1 MLREQE
7 SIWHIK
13 VWKDEVAEYEIAQ
26 ILMDERRVPKQ
37 RDVIKVGIVNYPKCP
52 KYLDIPPRSTR
63 SSVPILDRKRNTQFL
78 SPAGD
83 RGTPQHRRHPPRK
96 VIPHLAGAGISCH
109 IQRMGKQQRTWQM
122 A

>member
-63 SSVPILDRKRNTQFL
+63 SSVPIWTENEIHSFC
-78 SPAGD
+78 
-83 RGTPQHRRHPPRK
+83 HPPGIEVRPSTAA
-96 VIPHLAGAGISCH
+96 IPLG
-109 IQRMGKQQRTWQM
+109 R
-122 A
+122 